1 MITERLDDANLI
13 SWTSTIDN
21 RFSVFIIY
29 PNHPAFKQLKGI
41 YFKVFGVGFLNFDTM
56 AIFIDGEEISKEGYT
71 VDHMYAIEAHEIAHY
86 ILNHD
91 IKTPSKEQEKE
102 ADIVAIE
109 ILNYLNHQKAKDL
122 LIRRFEGLYT
132 SDYSLNNN
140 LSKEDIKKVKT
151 YLKRKK
157 VSLLDKIKKIFR
169 FNKK

>member
-1 MITERLDDANLI
+1 
-13 SWTSTIDN
+13 
-21 RFSVFIIY
+21 
-29 PNHPAFKQLKGI
+29 
-41 YFKVFGVGFLNFDTM
+41 
-56 AIFIDGEEISKEGYT
+56 
-71 VDHMYAIEAHEIAHY
+71 MYAIEAHEIAHY